1 MKLTKTEFKGTL
13 LRNQNMKIDLADMK
27 AHQDII
33 GDNTFKKAIRKEERK
48 KKFKCIAHPQSVHLG
63 RHARCIQKSPYWKN
77 VKGRF
82 CLKQIR

>member
-48 KKFKCIAHPQSVHLG
+48 KKMGDIEDIFEKSGKKKIEKLKNRKVQSS
-63 RHARCIQKSPYWKN
+63 KKN
-77 VKGRF
+77 STY
-82 CLKQIR
+82 I

>member
-48 KKFKCIAHPQSVHLG
+48 KKVGDIEDIFEKSGKKKIEKLKNRKVQSS
-63 RHARCIQKSPYWKN
+63 KK
-77 VKGRF
+77 K
-82 CLKQIR
+82 